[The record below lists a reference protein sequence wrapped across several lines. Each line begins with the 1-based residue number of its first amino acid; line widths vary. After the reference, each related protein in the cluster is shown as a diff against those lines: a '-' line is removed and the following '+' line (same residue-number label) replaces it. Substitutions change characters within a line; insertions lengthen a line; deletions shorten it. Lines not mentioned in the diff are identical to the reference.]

1 MNKRLISA
9 IMFILSS
16 CYIINS
22 YAEIYSYQDENGKFH
37 FTNAKPAK
45 EKKAKHV
52 DIENNATQSKTTT
65 KKITQDLQ
73 AHLNKKIK
81 PSNEIEK
88 ATLATVKI
96 EDINGY
102 SSGSGFFINDQGYI
116 ITNKHVVRFTESKH
130 SNSRQNEIDLAEQK
144 IEEVN
149 AYLKQKK
156 LEMKNYKQKLTDYK
170 KSIAQANS
178 LDAKDMQT
186 TYRYYLKRYKS
197 DQKKLTKISNQNQKN
212 KKEITAKKRKMRQ
225 AKTNNI
231 FKITLKDNTELRA
244 KLIKLSP
251 NIDLALLQLIG
262 NYKTP
267 LLNRSVKFTQGMDVY
282 AIGSPLGFKDY
293 VTKGVIM
300 GLERGYIV
308 TDTQI
313 LPGNSGG
320 PLINPDGDVVGIN
333 TAVYR
338 AGGNIGSE
346 VFGYAIPIAAVKKEF
361 STDIPQK
368 E

>member
-1 MNKRLISA
+1 MNKRLISV
-9 IMFILSS
+9 IILMLSA
-16 CYIINS
+16 CYTINS
-22 YAEIYSYQDENGKFH
+22 YAEVYSYQDKNGKWH

-45 EKKAKHV
+45 DKKAKHV
-52 DIENNATQSKTTT
+52 TIESNATLSKATT
-65 KKITQDLQ
+65 KKISQNLQ
-73 AHLNKKIK
+73 THLNKKIK
-81 PSNEIEK
+81 PKNEIEK

-102 SSGSGFFINDQGYI
+102 ASGSGFFINDQGYI
-116 ITNKHVVRFTESKH
+116 ITNKHVVRLTESDR
-130 SNSRQNEIDLAEQK
+130 SNSEKNKITKAEQK
-144 IEEVN
+144 IEEID

-156 LEMKNYKQKLTDYK
+156 LEMKNYKQKLIDYK
-170 KSIAQANS
+170 KSIAKANS

-186 TYRYYLKRYKS
+186 TYRYYLQRYNS
-197 DQKKLTKISNQNQKN
+197 DQKKLTELSNKNKKN
-212 KKEITAKKRKMRQ
+212 KKEITAQKRRIRQ

-231 FKITLKDNTELRA
+231 FKVILKDNTELRA
-244 KLIKLSP
+244 KIVKISP

-262 NYKTP
+262 DYKTP
-267 LLNRSVKFTQGMDVY
+267 LLNQSIKFTQGMDVY

-320 PLINPDGDVVGIN
+320 PLISPDGDVVGIN

-346 VFGYAIPIAAVKKEF
+346 IFGYAIPIAAVKKEF
-361 STDIPQK
+361 STNIPK
-368 E
+368 K